1 MKFSN
6 YISLASLIA
15 SAVSTPIFKRQ
26 INSTALEEDVP
37 DTSNN
42 NIQTAYGKPF
52 AVYQPKAFIVSMF
65 ELERDP
71 WLKAMDFVHNITIP
85 GLSPSYP
92 TVHCTT
98 NYTICQ
104 ITTGEGEINAAASV
118 TALTLNPLFDLTKTY
133 FLIAGIAGGEP
144 DYTTI
149 GGVTFAKYAIQVGLE
164 YQLAYEDYHE
174 TYSNWTSGYVP
185 YGAKSPLEYPG
196 NVYGTE
202 VFEVNEN
209 LRNRA
214 VALASNATL
223 NNGNQ
228 LNKKFRELY
237 NQTAARGDAKVVK
250 CDVLTSDNYFSG
262 NVLNDYFGNL
272 TKVLTNDSATYCST
286 AQEDNATLEVLTRLD
301 KAGLL
306 DYERVMVMRTI
317 SDFTRPPPSMSAY
330 EYFFNRTDGGI
341 QASLD
346 NLVIAGT
353 PILRDILNN
362 WESVYEKGDK
372 YSAKNYQGD
381 IYGTLGGTPDFGKD
395 SFEVA

>member
-1 MKFSN
+1 MKISSI
-6 YISLASLIA
+6 ISLASLIA

-37 DTSNN
+37 DTSEN
-42 NIQTAYGKPF
+42 NIQTSYGKPF
-52 AVYQPKAFIVSMF
+52 AVYQPKAFVISMF

-85 GLSPSYP
+85 GLSPLYP

-104 ITTGEGEINAAASV
+104 FTTGEGEINAAASV
-118 TALTLNPLFDLTKTY
+118 TALALNPLFDLTKTY

-144 DYTTI
+144 DYTTL
-149 GGVTFAKYAIQVGLE
+149 GGVTFAKYAVQVGLE
-164 YQLAYEDYHE
+164 YQLAYEDYHQ
-174 TYSNWTSGYVP
+174 TYPNWTSGYVP
-185 YGAKSPLEYPG
+185 YGAKSPLQYPG

-209 LRNRA
+209 LRDRA

-223 NNGNQ
+223 NNGNK
-228 LNKKFRELY
+228 LNKKFKELY

-272 TKVLTNDSATYCST
+272 TKVLTNDSATYCSS